1 MVTRG
6 RADAEVFP
14 AAPSWLRDVPLA
26 HRGLHDTEV
35 PENSLAA
42 FEAAAAAGYGVEL
55 DVQLSADGVPVVFH
69 DLSLARLT
77 GDARDLEAVPAA
89 GLAALRLGDTS
100 EHIPT
105 LAEVLA
111 ALSDAPVMI
120 EVKQRR
126 LRAGRLERAVA
137 EVASAHDGPWCMAS
151 FNPASVRFFRRHLP
165 DAVRVLTATHDA
177 DPRLPAV
184 VRRRLAELR
193 DLPGCAPHGV
203 SYDLDGLPNPSTA
216 AWRDAGR
223 VLVTWT
229 AVGDDAVA
237 RARELADNVIFEAS
251 RPELA
256 AAADPESDVAS
267 DLRTDHP

>member
-1 MVTRG
+1 MPRG
-6 RADAEVFP
+6 RRDDEVFP
-14 AAPSWLRDVPLA
+14 VAPSWLRDVPLA
-26 HRGLHDTEV
+26 HRGLHDAEV

-69 DLSLARLT
+69 DVSLERLT
-77 GDARDLEAVPAA
+77 GDRRDLEAMTVDE
-89 GLAALRLGDTS
+89 LAASRLAGTEEHVPTLTEVLDALGD
-100 EHIPT
+100 
-105 LAEVLA
+105 
-111 ALSDAPVMI
+111 APAMLEI
-120 EVKQRR
+120 KQRR

-137 EVASAHDGPWCMAS
+137 EVASRHDGPWCIAS

-203 SYDLDGLPNPSTA
+203 SYDLGGLPNPWTDT
-216 AWRDAGR
+216 WRDAGR

-229 AVGDDAVA
+229 AVGDEAVA
-237 RARELADNVIFEAS
+237 RARAVADNVIFEAS
-251 RPELA
+251 RP
-256 AAADPESDVAS
+256 DPTRAG
-267 DLRTDHP
+267 LDHR